1 MNIEEGLEK
10 LNSILPLKVRQQ
22 SLEPEGR
29 KIHREILNSFATNGK
44 TAEDIDP
51 GILKILENND
61 QVVLDESKT
70 KVIGAYPFSLKK
82 TSHRIY
88 NDQIDLYAMCAFD
101 AIAIAPVFNV
111 NINVESHCYVTNEPI
126 EITQHA
132 DKVISVKPSKDI
144 YIGIRWQSAG
154 SCAAESLCMEMLY
167 LKDEATAKQWQGRNE
182 AYSIYPLPAAI
193 EFATRYFKPLISD

>member
-1 MNIEEGLEK
+1 MNIEVGLEK
-10 LNSILPLKVRQQ
+10 LNSILPLKERQQ
-22 SLEPEGR
+22 SLEPEAR
-29 KIHREILNSFATNGK
+29 KIHREILNSFAANGK
-44 TAEDIDP
+44 ASEDIDP
-51 GILKILENND
+51 GILKILESND

-70 KVIGAYPFSLKK
+70 KVIGAYPFSLKM
-82 TSHRIY
+82 TAHRIY

-126 EITQHA
+126 EIIQHA
-132 DKVISVKPSKDI
+132 DKVISVKPSEDI

-167 LKDEATAKQWQGRNE
+167 LKDEATAKQWQGGKE
-182 AYSIYPLPAAI
+182 DYSIYPLPDAI